1 MATLSADLGNITNQS
16 SAGHH
21 GQHGQKKDRF
31 NFNDYYDRKKKIQ
44 SKFETTAQKRN
55 AIQENWVFENCCVLV
70 LDKNTLKPNQIFNIV
85 KTKLI
90 ALDISENQIE
100 SISQLASSK
109 NWQIQFKNKQA
120 FEKALGK
127 TIDFENE
134 MSLTFMDANNRVNY
148 TKSYVQKPVT
158 LSVFLRVHWLP
169 CRFKDKLVEFL
180 KTDAPYLKVTDIS
193 LGKWEEGK
201 SSIEN
206 GIYNVKVNYEIDDH
220 PRFMDFLGLQKIE
233 GHNALFHLSGAP
245 PKCLYCK
252 QFGHMRKS
260 CPKLKTTCDKC
271 SKTGHSSEDC
281 TLANRISSNANDPD
295 LDDDQIQV
303 DDENPA
309 SDNSNPK
316 LNGDVNTLS
325 SANLDL
331 EIIESVPATSSTAQ
345 AVTVNPDQTVEVKK
359 ENVDKVIAQVATNS
373 NFVIP
378 LARSSSAD
386 NKSKQ
391 TKPFVLKPAAE
402 ISSKDLKKP
411 KGVNKKD
418 WDKMTDVEKRAQI
431 AATAQAE
438 FEATNQAAM
447 QALNSRTS
455 SVKRQS
461 SKSSLVNE
469 SSKKAANKGDS
480 QSTPDSLSVN
490 TDDVLD

>member
-1 MATLSADLGNITNQS
+1 
-16 SAGHH
+16 
-21 GQHGQKKDRF
+21 
-31 NFNDYYDRKKKIQ
+31 
-44 SKFETTAQKRN
+44 
-55 AIQENWVFENCCVLV
+55 
-70 LDKNTLKPNQIFNIV
+70 
-85 KTKLI
+85 
-90 ALDISENQIE
+90 
-100 SISQLASSK
+100 
-109 NWQIQFKNKQA
+109 
-120 FEKALGK
+120 
-127 TIDFENE
+127 
-134 MSLTFMDANNRVNY
+134 
-148 TKSYVQKPVT
+148 
-158 LSVFLRVHWLP
+158 
-169 CRFKDKLVEFL
+169 
-180 KTDAPYLKVTDIS
+180 
-193 LGKWEEGK
+193 
-201 SSIEN
+201 
-206 GIYNVKVNYEIDDH
+206 
-220 PRFMDFLGLQKIE
+220 MDFLGLQKIE

-271 SKTGHSSEDC
+271 SKTGHSSDDC

-295 LDDDQIQV
+295 LDDDKIEV

-345 AVTVNPDQTVEVKK
+345 AVTANPEQTIEVKK

-373 NFVIP
+373 NFATP

-386 NKSKQ
+386 TKSKQ
-391 TKPFVLKPAAE
+391 TKQFVLKPATD

-411 KGVNKKD
+411 RSVSKKD
-418 WDKMTDVEKRAQI
+418 WDKMNEVERRAKI
-431 AATAQAE
+431 AATVQAE
-438 FEATNQAAM
+438 FEATNQAARN
-447 QALNSRTS
+447 ALASRST

-469 SSKKAANKGDS
+469 SSKKSANNGDG
-480 QSTPDSLSVN
+480 QSTSNTLSVN